1 MRFLLSVVYGICAAG
16 TLAGQN
22 FSQRGYLETRGLFF
36 PQTAPGDSSRA
47 IGEAILRWDVS
58 YKLNANWKL
67 NGMIDTR
74 TDTHRQVE
82 REARIDWQDRSLQR
96 PALSLRRFS
105 TTYTRKGLTVEV
117 GKQFIRWG
125 KADILNPTDR
135 FAPKDFLE
143 VINYDFLGVLAARA
157 TYETGGETFDFVYT
171 PRMTPSRAPLANQR
185 WVVPAQEVGP
195 IPVVDRGNAYPGAGQ
210 AGFRWNHIGR
220 GYEVSGSFFEG
231 FNHLPSIETELV
243 GLPGAVDP
251 SGAVGLPGA
260 VDLRRIFPR
269 LRFYGADA
277 AVPLPWFTVKGEA
290 GYFTS
295 SNRQTDEFL
304 LYVIQMERQQGEWSF
319 VGGYSGEYVTAE
331 RNPLFFAPDRGVAR
345 TFLGR
350 AGYTIDANRSV
361 AVEAAVRQSGEGGYV
376 KGEYSQAF
384 GQHWRATAGF
394 VLLRGNAQ
402 DFFGQY
408 RRNSHALLAIRYSF

>member
-1 MRFLLSVVYGICAAG
+1 MRLILFLFAG
-16 TLAGQN
+16 SLFAQN
-22 FSQRGYLETRGLFF
+22 FTQRGYLETRGLFF
-36 PQTAPGDSSRA
+36 PQTVQGDSSRA
-47 IGEAILRWDVS
+47 IGEAIFRWDVS
-58 YKLNANWKL
+58 YKLNENWKL

-105 TTYTRKGLTVEV
+105 TSYSKKGLTVEI

-143 VINYDFLGVLAARA
+143 VINFDFLGVLAARA
-157 TYETGGETFDFVYT
+157 TYERGGETFDFVYT
-171 PRMTPSRAPLANQR
+171 PRMTPSRAPLGNQR
-185 WVVPAQEVGP
+185 WVVIPQELGT
-195 IPVVDRGNAYPGAGQ
+195 IPVTDLGNVYPGAGQ
-210 AGFRWNHIGR
+210 VGFRWNHIGR

-231 FNHLPSIETELV
+231 FNHLPSIAPEIV
-243 GLPGAVDP
+243 SLPISVN
-251 SGAVGLPGA
+251 V
-260 VDLRRIFPR
+260 RRVFPR

-295 SNRQTDEFL
+295 SDRQTDEFL
-304 LYVIQMERQQGEWSF
+304 LYVIQLERQQGEWSF
-319 VGGYSGEYVTAE
+319 VGGYSGEYVTE
-331 RNPLFFAPDRGVAR
+331 QRNPFFFAPDRGVAR

-350 AGYTIDANRSV
+350 TGYTIDANRSV
-361 AVEAAVRQSGEGGYV
+361 ALEAAVRQNGDGGYL

-394 VLLRGNAQ
+394 VLLRGTAQ

-408 RRNSHALLAIRYSF
+408 RRNSHALLTIRYSF

>member
-1 MRFLLSVVYGICAAG
+1 MRLLLFLLASPLFA
-16 TLAGQN
+16 QN
-22 FSQRGYLETRGLFF
+22 FTQRGYVETRGLFF
-36 PQTAPGDSSRA
+36 PQTVQGDSSRA
-47 IGEAILRWDVS
+47 IGEAIFRWDVS
-58 YKLNANWKL
+58 YKLNENWKL

-105 TTYTRKGLTVEV
+105 TSYSKKGLTVEI

-143 VINYDFLGVLAARA
+143 VINFDFLGVLAARA
-157 TYETGGETFDFVYT
+157 TYERGGETFDFVYT
-171 PRMTPSRAPLANQR
+171 PRMTPSRAPLGNQR
-185 WVVPAQEVGP
+185 WVVVPQELGT
-195 IPVVDRGNAYPGAGQ
+195 IPVTDRGNVYPGAGQ
-210 AGFRWNHIGR
+210 VGFRWNHVGR

-231 FNHLPSIETELV
+231 FNHLPSI
-243 GLPGAVDP
+243 DP
-251 SGAVGLPGA
+251 EIVSFPISVN
-260 VDLRRIFPR
+260 VRRVFPR

-295 SNRQTDEFL
+295 SDRQTDEFL
-304 LYVIQMERQQGEWSF
+304 LYVIQLERQQGEWSF
-319 VGGYSGEYVTAE
+319 VGGYSGEYVTAQ
-331 RNPLFFAPDRGVAR
+331 RNPFFFAPDRGVAR

-350 AGYTIDANRSV
+350 AGYTIDANRSF
-361 AVEAAVRQSGEGGYV
+361 AVEAALRQNGDGGYL

-394 VLLRGNAQ
+394 VLLRGTPQ

-408 RRNSHALLAIRYSF
+408 RRNSHALLTIRYSF